1 MKKSVCVAALCKE
14 ISAFQRGVFCN
25 MRTKELKEFIFVRS
39 SFLHLCIF
47 LYENV
52 MTIRFLI

>member
-1 MKKSVCVAALCKE
+1 MQKSVCVAALCKE

-39 SFLHLCIF
+39 SFCIF
-47 LYENV
+47 ASFYMKML
-52 MTIRFLI
+52 RQ

>member
-1 MKKSVCVAALCKE
+1 MKKSVCVAALCVR
-14 ISAFQRGVFCN
+14 ISAFQRGVFCY

-39 SFLHLCIF
+39 SFCIFCIF

>member
-1 MKKSVCVAALCKE
+1 MQKSVCVAALCKE

-39 SFLHLCIF
+39 SFFASFASFYMRML
-47 LYENV
+47 
-52 MTIRFLI
+52 

>member
-1 MKKSVCVAALCKE
+1 VQKSVCVAALCKE

-39 SFLHLCIF
+39 SFCIFCIF